1 MEDNLFSYGCKTL
14 PINTIIFML
23 LCLDYVVNKT
33 IIYNHVKVGFPAI
46 RGIHSWGFLI
56 IQTCLTVEKN
66 QVSQHDRVTGLP
78 NMIQLK

>member
-1 MEDNLFSYGCKTL
+1 MKSNFTWKDKIQLHTGDLSWKTIYFSYGCKTL

-46 RGIHSWGFLI
+46 RGIHS
-56 IQTCLTVEKN
+56 
-66 QVSQHDRVTGLP
+66 
-78 NMIQLK
+78 